1 MERSALAERIGKK
14 EQQIAKLGKKI
25 AKLEAKV
32 KSEGAVDVAR
42 RCECDFGSEEYV
54 SSVKPARRA
63 AAKGM
68 EPEEEWD
75 FDDLCRAYAELFM
88 AKSTLERYK
97 AKMAEA
103 DAFAAE
109 EKVKPVWDFVN
120 MWLEA
125 ERNYLKGN
133 AERYFGLKK
142 GEKEAFL
149 EYAKAKGVDLGS
161 NNAAHEARYEF
172 IKGDGWDARPYYWAI
187 DPLVVSNVKFKTRAA
202 AEFGDDGYKEKT
214 VHGLYAR
221 EAVGYEYDEAAV
233 ERALLK
239 ERDLKY
245 KDFLDRIRK
254 VAGDILDAEGL
265 HLGEKGNVCGV
276 VRGTKANA
284 YVETIGV
291 AGYNVIRFHYR
302 VIVKAPKR
310 LNPGRG
316 A

>member
-1 MERSALAERIGKK
+1 MERSVLAERIGKK
-14 EQQIAKLGKKI
+14 EAQIAKLGKKI

-32 KSEGAVDVAR
+32 KAPWALYIAR
-42 RCECDFGSEEYV
+42 RCECDCESEEYA
-54 SSVKPARRA
+54 SSVVPAYKATR
-63 AAKGM
+63 KVMGSD
-68 EPEEEWD
+68 EGWD
-75 FDDLCRAYAELFM
+75 FDDLCRAYGELFR
-88 AKSTLERYK
+88 AKSTLAGYK
-97 AKMAEA
+97 AKLAEA
-103 DAFAAE
+103 DAFASE

-120 MWLEA
+120 MWMDA
-125 ERNYLKGN
+125 ERKYLNGN

-172 IKGDGWDARPYYWAI
+172 IEGDGWDARPYYWAI

-265 HLGEKGNVCGV
+265 RIGEKGNVCGV

-284 YVETIGV
+284 YVETIEAEGPI
-291 AGYNVIRFHYR
+291 IRFHYR